1 MDLHEALSDYKLNLS
16 LVENKSKKTIEAYM
30 SDLTHYIAYLNQ
42 KNINNVEEITILTV
56 DNYLNSLT
64 KEYSSN
70 SINRVLASV
79 RSFHKFI
86 SLNHESIKDP
96 TLYIHTHKHNE
107 HLPIYAS
114 VQDLKVLFDS
124 FSNSDIDIY
133 HKTIL
138 LTLYSCGLRV
148 SELCSLKRN
157 DVHLSEKILKVTGKG
172 DKERIIPIVDACVQQ
187 MELYL
192 NLVRKN
198 WQKKTLPNFFINQYG
213 RVLTRQY
220 VHNLIK
226 KKCEECN
233 LNPNL
238 SAHSFRHSFASHLLD
253 GNADLRIVQELL
265 GHSDIQTTQI
275 YTHIQNKRLVN
286 AYDNAFQSFKK
297 KEEDD

>member
-198 WQKKTLPNFFINQYG
+198 WQKKALPNFFINQYG

-297 KEEDD
+297 KEDD

>member
-30 SDLTHYIAYLNQ
+30 SDLTHYINYLNQ

-138 LTLYSCGLRV
+138 LTLYSCGPRV

-297 KEEDD
+297 KEDD

>member
-30 SDLTHYIAYLNQ
+30 SDLSRYIEYLNQ
-42 KNINNVEEITILTV
+42 QNINNVEEITILTV

-64 KEYSSN
+64 KEYSAN
-70 SINRVLASV
+70 SVNRVLASV

-133 HKTIL
+133 HKTML

-157 DVHLSEKILKVTGKG
+157 DVHLNEKILKVTGKG

-198 WQKKTLPNFFINQYG
+198 WQKKTIPNFFINQHG

-297 KEEDD
+297 KEDD

>member
-114 VQDLKVLFDS
+114 IQDLKVLFDS

-198 WQKKTLPNFFINQYG
+198 WQKKTLSNFFINQYG

-297 KEEDD
+297 KEDD

>member
-30 SDLTHYIAYLNQ
+30 SDLTHYINYLNQ

-96 TLYIHTHKHNE
+96 TLYIHTHKHNV

-198 WQKKTLPNFFINQYG
+198 WQKKTLSNFFINQYG

-220 VHNLIK
+220 VHKLIK

-297 KEEDD
+297 KEDD

>member
-30 SDLTHYIAYLNQ
+30 SDLTHYINYLNQ

-124 FSNSDIDIY
+124 FSNSDIDMY

-297 KEEDD
+297 KEDD

>member
-30 SDLTHYIAYLNQ
+30 SDLTHYIDYLNQ

-96 TLYIHTHKHNE
+96 TFYIHTHKHNE

-297 KEEDD
+297 KEDD

>member
-30 SDLTHYIAYLNQ
+30 SDLTHYINYLNQ

-133 HKTIL
+133 QKTIL

-198 WQKKTLPNFFINQYG
+198 WQKKALPNFFINQYG

-297 KEEDD
+297 KEDD

>member
-30 SDLTHYIAYLNQ
+30 SDLTHYINYLNQ

-198 WQKKTLPNFFINQYG
+198 WQKKTLSNFFINQYG

-233 LNPNL
+233 LNSNL

-297 KEEDD
+297 KEDD

>member
-56 DNYLNSLT
+56 DNYLNCLT

-192 NLVRKN
+192 NLIRKN

-297 KEEDD
+297 KEDD

>member
-30 SDLTHYIAYLNQ
+30 SDLTHYIDYLNQ

-253 GNADLRIVQELL
+253 GNANLRIVQELL

-297 KEEDD
+297 KEDD

>member
-192 NLVRKN
+192 SLVRKN

-297 KEEDD
+297 KEDD

>member
-30 SDLTHYIAYLNQ
+30 SDLTHYIDYLNQ

-56 DNYLNSLT
+56 DNYLNFLT

-198 WQKKTLPNFFINQYG
+198 WQKKALPNFFINQYG

-297 KEEDD
+297 KEDD

>member
-30 SDLTHYIAYLNQ
+30 SDLSRYIEYLNQ
-42 KNINNVEEITILTV
+42 QNINNVEAITILTV

-64 KEYSSN
+64 KEYSAN
-70 SINRVLASV
+70 SVNRVLASV

-86 SLNHESIKDP
+86 NLNHESIKDP

-133 HKTIL
+133 HKTML

-157 DVHLSEKILKVTGKG
+157 DVHLNEKILKVTGKG

-198 WQKKTLPNFFINQYG
+198 WQKKTIPNFFINQYG

-297 KEEDD
+297 KEDD

>member
-16 LVENKSKKTIEAYM
+16 LVENKSKTTIEAYM
-30 SDLTHYIAYLNQ
+30 SDLTHYINYLNQ

-124 FSNSDIDIY
+124 FSNSDINIY

-297 KEEDD
+297 KEDD

>member
-30 SDLTHYIAYLNQ
+30 SDLTHYINYLNQ

-56 DNYLNSLT
+56 DNYLNSMT

-187 MELYL
+187 MDLYL

-297 KEEDD
+297 KEDD

>member
-30 SDLTHYIAYLNQ
+30 SDLTRYIDYLNQ

-297 KEEDD
+297 KEDD

>member
-1 MDLHEALSDYKLNLS
+1 MNLHEALSDYKLNLS

-86 SLNHESIKDP
+86 SLNHETIKDP

-198 WQKKTLPNFFINQYG
+198 WQKKALSNFFINQYG

-286 AYDNAFQSFKK
+286 AYDNAFQSFRK
-297 KEEDD
+297 KEDD

>member
-30 SDLTHYIAYLNQ
+30 SDLTHYINYLNQ

-70 SINRVLASV
+70 SLNRVLASV

-198 WQKKTLPNFFINQYG
+198 WQKKTLSNFFINQYG

-297 KEEDD
+297 KEDD

>member
-30 SDLTHYIAYLNQ
+30 SDLTHYINYLNQ

-56 DNYLNSLT
+56 DNYLNCLT

-86 SLNHESIKDP
+86 SLNHETIKDP

-192 NLVRKN
+192 NLIRKN

-297 KEEDD
+297 KEDD

>member
-30 SDLTHYIAYLNQ
+30 SDLTHYIDYLNQ

-233 LNPNL
+233 LNPYL

-297 KEEDD
+297 KEDD

>member
-30 SDLTHYIAYLNQ
+30 SDLTHYINYLNQ

-157 DVHLSEKILKVTGKG
+157 NVHLSEKILKVTGKG

-198 WQKKTLPNFFINQYG
+198 WQKKTLSNFFINQYG

-226 KKCEECN
+226 KKCEECK

-297 KEEDD
+297 KEDD

>member
-1 MDLHEALSDYKLNLS
+1 MDLHEALSDYKLILS

-30 SDLTHYIAYLNQ
+30 SDLTHYINYLNQ

-297 KEEDD
+297 KEDD

>member
-30 SDLTHYIAYLNQ
+30 SDLTHYINYLNQ

-157 DVHLSEKILKVTGKG
+157 DIHLSEKILKVTGKG

-297 KEEDD
+297 KEDD

>member
-30 SDLTHYIAYLNQ
+30 SDLTHYIDYLNH

-56 DNYLNSLT
+56 DNYLNFLT

-114 VQDLKVLFDS
+114 IQDLKVLFDS

-198 WQKKTLPNFFINQYG
+198 WQKKTLSNFFINQYG

-297 KEEDD
+297 KEDD

>member
-42 KNINNVEEITILTV
+42 KNINNVEQITILTV

-198 WQKKTLPNFFINQYG
+198 WQKKALSNFFINQYG

-286 AYDNAFQSFKK
+286 AYDNAFRSFKK
-297 KEEDD
+297 KEDD

>member
-1 MDLHEALSDYKLNLS
+1 MNLHEALSDYKLNLS

-30 SDLTHYIAYLNQ
+30 SDLTHYIDYLNQ

-114 VQDLKVLFDS
+114 IQDLKVLFDS

-297 KEEDD
+297 KEDD

>member
-30 SDLTHYIAYLNQ
+30 SDLTHYIDYLNQ

-64 KEYSSN
+64 KKYSSN

-114 VQDLKVLFDS
+114 IQDLKVLFDS

-198 WQKKTLPNFFINQYG
+198 WQKKTLSNFFINQYG

-297 KEEDD
+297 KEDD

>member
-30 SDLTHYIAYLNQ
+30 SDLTHYINYLNQ

-64 KEYSSN
+64 KEYSFN

-297 KEEDD
+297 KEDD

>member
-30 SDLTHYIAYLNQ
+30 SDLTHYIDYLNQ

-56 DNYLNSLT
+56 DNYLNFLT

-198 WQKKTLPNFFINQYG
+198 WQKKALPNFFINQYG

-226 KKCEECN
+226 KKCKECN

>member
-30 SDLTHYIAYLNQ
+30 SDLTHYIDYLNQ

-114 VQDLKVLFDS
+114 VQDLKILFDS

-198 WQKKTLPNFFINQYG
+198 WQKKALPNFFINQYG

-297 KEEDD
+297 KEDD

>member
-30 SDLTHYIAYLNQ
+30 SDLTHYIDYLNQ

-187 MELYL
+187 MEFYL

-297 KEEDD
+297 KEDD

>member
-56 DNYLNSLT
+56 DTYLNSLT

-198 WQKKTLPNFFINQYG
+198 WQKKALPNFFINQYG

-297 KEEDD
+297 KEDD

>member
-30 SDLTHYIAYLNQ
+30 SDLTHYIDYLNQ

-192 NLVRKN
+192 NLIRKN

-297 KEEDD
+297 KEDD

>member
-30 SDLTHYIAYLNQ
+30 SDLTHYIDYLNQ

-64 KEYSSN
+64 KKYSSN

-198 WQKKTLPNFFINQYG
+198 WQKKSLPNFFINQYG

-297 KEEDD
+297 KEDD

>member
-30 SDLTHYIAYLNQ
+30 SDLTHYINYLNQ

-157 DVHLSEKILKVTGKG
+157 NVHLSEKILKVTGKG

-226 KKCEECN
+226 KKCEECK

-297 KEEDD
+297 KEDD

>member
-187 MELYL
+187 MDLYL

-297 KEEDD
+297 KEDD

>member
-30 SDLTHYIAYLNQ
+30 SDLTHYIDYLNQ

-64 KEYSSN
+64 KKYSSN

-96 TLYIHTHKHNE
+96 TLYIHNHKHNE

-114 VQDLKVLFDS
+114 MQDLKVLFDS

-198 WQKKTLPNFFINQYG
+198 WQKKTLSNFFINQYG

-297 KEEDD
+297 KEDD

>member
-30 SDLTHYIAYLNQ
+30 SDLTHYIDYLNQ

-64 KEYSSN
+64 KKYSSN

-198 WQKKTLPNFFINQYG
+198 WQKKTLSNFFINQYG

-297 KEEDD
+297 KEDD

>member
-16 LVENKSKKTIEAYM
+16 FVENKSKKTIEAYM
-30 SDLTHYIAYLNQ
+30 SDLTHYIDYLNQ

-198 WQKKTLPNFFINQYG
+198 WQKKTLSNFFINQYG

-226 KKCEECN
+226 KKCEECK

-297 KEEDD
+297 KEDD